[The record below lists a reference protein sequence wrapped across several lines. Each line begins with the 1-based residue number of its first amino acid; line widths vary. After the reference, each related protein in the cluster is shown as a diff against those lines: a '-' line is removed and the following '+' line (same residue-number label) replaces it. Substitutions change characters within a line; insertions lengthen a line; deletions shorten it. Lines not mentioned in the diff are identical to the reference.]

1 VRILQQC
8 IYFPPEVGG
17 LESHAYYLC
26 RELVRRGH
34 VVTMVTS
41 RSQPGLPVREAMDG
55 VEVVRRWFPARRTPA
70 GWAAHTLATVPHYT
84 RLARQADILHAQ
96 TFASAIPG
104 MRAKRK
110 YGLPLVITLHTSHFL
125 RLARKPVWRPLLRH
139 IVRSADW
146 LLAASEE
153 IRDVALD
160 LHPHPRAEALTN
172 GVDTTLFAPPPDGSG
187 VGPGGSPGGGIPG
200 GIGGGATS
208 DLAGSDWRVGN
219 WRGGARPRLI
229 VPRRLFEKNGVEYFI
244 RALPLVRREID
255 VEAVLVGDGPER
267 ARLEALAAEL
277 DVTDVVTF
285 MGSRPNDE
293 MPALLAGADLAVFPS
308 LMEATSVA
316 ALEAMSCAVP
326 VAASRVGG
334 LPEIV
339 DAGVGALFEPADPA
353 AQAQAIVRLLRTADL
368 PALGRAARE
377 RVVARWSVERLAV
390 RHEQI
395 YETLLR
401 EKR

>member
-17 LESHAYYLC
+17 LESHAFYLC

-34 VVTMVTS
+34 FVTMVTS
-41 RSQPGLPVREAMDG
+41 RSQPELPARETMEG
-55 VEVVRRWFPARRTPA
+55 IEVVRRWFPERRTPA

-84 RLARQADILHAQ
+84 RLAKQADILHAQ

-125 RLARKPVWRPLLRH
+125 RLARKPAWRPLLRR

-172 GVDTTLFAPPPDGSG
+172 GVDTTLFAPPADGAG
-187 VGPGGSPGGGIPG
+187 TGPGH
-200 GIGGGATS
+200 
-208 DLAGSDWRVGN
+208 

-244 RALPLVRREID
+244 RALPLVRREVD
-255 VEAVLVGDGPER
+255 AEAVLVGDGPER

-277 DVTDVVTF
+277 GVADAVTF

>member
-26 RELVRRGH
+26 RELVRMGH
-34 VVTMVTS
+34 HVTMVTS
-41 RSQPGLPVREAMDG
+41 LSQPGLRAHDNIGG
-55 VEVVRRWFPARRTPA
+55 VEVVRKWFPQRRTPA
-70 GWAAHTLATVPHYT
+70 GWAAHTLATVPHYM
-84 RLARQADILHAQ
+84 RLAQHADMLHAQ

-125 RLARKPVWRPLLRH
+125 KLARKRSWRPVLRR
-139 IVRSADW
+139 IIRSADW
-146 LLAASEE
+146 LLSASEE
-153 IRDVALD
+153 IRAVALE

-172 GVDTTLFAPPPDGSG
+172 GVDTDLFVPRRQAGAAAVASG
-187 VGPGGSPGGGIPG
+187 VGSAFQS
-200 GIGGGATS
+200 GIGSKA
-208 DLAGSDWRVGN
+208 AGVARV
-219 WRGGARPRLI
+219 I

-244 RALPLVRREID
+244 RALPLIREEMAID
-255 VEAVLVGDGPER
+255 AVLVGDGPER
-267 ARLEALAAEL
+267 GRLEQLAADL
-277 DVTDVVTF
+277 KVSDMVTF
-285 MGSRPNDE
+285 LGRRSNDD
-293 MPALLAGADLAVFPS
+293 MPGLLADADVAVLPS

-316 ALEAMSCAVP
+316 ALEAMSCGVP

-339 DAGVGALFEPADPA
+339 DESVGALFEPADPGSLA
-353 AQAQAIVRLLRTADL
+353 GALVALLRRPDIAGV
-368 PALGRAARE
+368 GRRARE
-377 RVVARWSVERLAV
+377 RVVRSWSVARLAR
-390 RHEQI
+390 RHEEI

-401 EKR
+401 ERH